1 MEYVLVLNNAFY
13 VDSIKDTWVKG
24 AGHCTDTMSSL
35 EMASQNS
42 IPCMCKFGAVA
53 KDSYR

>member
-24 AGHCTDTMSSL
+24 AGHCTDTMGCL

-42 IPCMCKFGAVA
+42 IPCMCKFGTVS